1 MKPLAN
7 LGISG
12 KLTRATIQ
20 SPLTPLMLLAAIIV
34 GLIAT
39 ITIPREEEPQISVP
53 MVDISV
59 MAPGLSAPEA
69 VELVGKPLETIVK
82 SVGGVEHVYT
92 QAQDN
97 AVMVTARFLVGSN
110 PEDAAIRINERI
122 SANANRIPVG
132 IPAPQVTVR
141 GINDVP
147 IVVLTLTPKP
157 GAPGQWNDAALFELT
172 GKLRT
177 EVAKVDDVGLTFIVG
192 GQRNALRVVPD
203 PARLAVHQVPL
214 GNVIEAVSQANRTF
228 PVGTVRESGQA
239 VSITAG
245 QTLRSAEEL
254 GQLTVRSAS
263 GAPVLLTDVASV
275 VQAPTEDQARSW
287 RWARSGANQW
297 DMAPAV
303 SLAIAKRA
311 GANAVTVSESV
322 VERIE
327 GLKGSLIPD
336 SVEISVTRNY
346 GETAE

>member
-1 MKPLAN
+1 
-7 LGISG
+7 
-12 KLTRATIQ
+12 
-20 SPLTPLMLLAAIIV
+20 
-34 GLIAT
+34 
-39 ITIPREEEPQISVP
+39 
-53 MVDISV
+53 
-59 MAPGLSAPEA
+59 
-69 VELVGKPLETIVK
+69 
-82 SVGGVEHVYT
+82 
-92 QAQDN
+92 
-97 AVMVTARFLVGSN
+97 
-110 PEDAAIRINERI
+110 
-122 SANANRIPVG
+122 VG

-275 VQAPTEDQARSW
+275 VQAPTEDQARAMALGPQRREPMGHGPS
-287 RWARSGANQW
+287 RQPRHRQARRGQRRDSIGISSRT
-297 DMAPAV
+297 DR
-303 SLAIAKRA
+303 RA
-311 GANAVTVSESV
+311 
-322 VERIE
+322 ERQ
-327 GLKGSLIPD
+327 PD
-336 SVEISVTRNY
+336 SP
-346 GETAE
+346 TASKLS

>member
-1 MKPLAN
+1 
-7 LGISG
+7 
-12 KLTRATIQ
+12 
-20 SPLTPLMLLAAIIV
+20 MLLAAIIV

-157 GAPGQWNDAALFELT
+157 GRRGSGMMRRCSNSPASCAPKWP
-172 GKLRT
+172 RSMM
-177 EVAKVDDVGLTFIVG
+177 
-192 GQRNALRVVPD
+192 
-203 PARLAVHQVPL
+203 LA
-214 GNVIEAVSQANRTF
+214 
-228 PVGTVRESGQA
+228 
-239 VSITAG
+239 
-245 QTLRSAEEL
+245 
-254 GQLTVRSAS
+254 
-263 GAPVLLTDVASV
+263 
-275 VQAPTEDQARSW
+275 
-287 RWARSGANQW
+287 
-297 DMAPAV
+297 
-303 SLAIAKRA
+303 
-311 GANAVTVSESV
+311 
-322 VERIE
+322 
-327 GLKGSLIPD
+327 
-336 SVEISVTRNY
+336 
-346 GETAE
+346 